1 MSRKGGTPENLTPFV
16 KGVTQKIKGGRPKGS
31 KSLTTILRN
40 LLDKKITTKNPISG
54 KQESLEVSK
63 LINLALIRNA
73 ITSKASVQAISL
85 IYDRIDGKLAQKLF
99 GDLDVNVTV
108 EELKK
113 MSTEELEEIVKK

>member
-1 MSRKGGTPENLTPFV
+1 MSIYNTKNLTPFK
-16 KGVTQKIKGGRPKGS
+16 KGHVHKVKGGRPKGS
-31 KSLTTILRN
+31 KSLATILKN
-40 LLDKKITTKNPISG
+40 LLDKKITTKNPLSG